1 MIKTHS
7 DDPDVAAAAARAS
20 EIVKQVLGA
29 LPPAETYDY
38 GGHNLHIGEYNVCE
52 RCSRPIAEAQ
62 QAAKVLVEAGVNSN
76 EDEEVREHLQLAADL
91 FQKEADA
98 ALVRAELH
106 NGENSEGILNQVLG
120 FIYDRHIGD
129 SYDHTHHAGGQQ

>member
-29 LPPAETYDY
+29 LPVAETYDY
-38 GGHNLHIGEYNVCE
+38 GGHNLRIGEYGVCE

-62 QAAKVLVEAGVNSN
+62 QAAHALQDAAKAEN
-76 EDEEVREHLQLAADL
+76 DEEVREHLALAASL
-91 FQKEADA
+91 FEKEADA
-98 ALVRAELH
+98 ALMRAELH
-106 NGENSEGILNQVLG
+106 NGENSEDILNQVLG
-120 FIYDRHIGD
+120 FIYNRHICD
-129 SYDHTHHAGGQQ
+129 TYDHTHHSGGEQ

>member
-20 EIVKQVLGA
+20 EIIKQVLGA

-38 GGHNLHIGEYNVCE
+38 GGHNLRVGEYDVCE

-62 QAAKVLVEAGVNSN
+62 QAARALQDAGVNGD
-76 EDEEVREHLQLAADL
+76 EDDEVLEHLDLAATL
-91 FQKEADA
+91 FQLEAQA
-98 ALVRAELH
+98 ALIRAELH
-106 NGENSEGILNQVLG
+106 NGENSEDILNQVLG
-120 FIYDRHIGD
+120 FIYDRGIGD
-129 SYDHTHHAGGQQ
+129 TYDHTHHSRGQQ